1 VQICQGILPG
11 KFAQKKK
18 ERREQRER
26 RRKKKTPTR
35 HLYVHASH
43 HQQGLI
49 KIRRHFATVRRHT
62 HHLSVAASF
71 IRWHML
77 VLIFTHDKQLLKD
90 KIHQHSKLVLK
101 SILKLYIA

>member
-1 VQICQGILPG
+1 MANLH
-11 KFAQKKK
+11 KKK
-18 ERREQRER
+18 RKGESKERGEG
-26 RRKKKTPTR
+26 KKKTPTR